1 MVMTETEL
9 KYYQIKKFL
18 LDVVT
23 DHATNRWDEGYQ
35 ECAKDILNKMNP
47 KSDWKPCGGKNG

>member
-35 ECAKDILNKMNP
+35 ECAKDVLNKMNP
-47 KSDWKPCGGKNG
+47 KSDWKPCGEKK